1 MRSLLLVVLTIH
13 ITGTNGL
20 AAHYFQ
26 SVSISKPREDARL
39 QNGSRAAGTGFL
51 FMPDAEKKEDL
62 QVRVRLYRP
71 IDGDFEVI
79 REVNAEVGPGP
90 RPSTWRYEFHL
101 NLEKPVREGRHVL
114 WVDCFD
120 KSTRRAGLLASAS
133 AFVTVAG
140 PTNHQPAAP
149 AEEDRPA
156 DEQPIAPPDDRAR
169 EYKMICISNPTEGER
184 HSTRANV
191 LGTGYVFLPHVD
203 RMEDIAV
210 RARLYYPTNQGMAIV
225 QEMQAPV
232 TAGLFGQPATYQY
245 TCDLKRNVPL
255 KEGRHLLQVECLDV
269 SEEEPR
275 VLISARRFVPVVELH
290 KK

>member
-13 ITGTNGL
+13 ITSASGF
-20 AAHYFQ
+20 AADYFQ
-26 SVSISKPREDARL
+26 SVSISKPREEARL

-51 FMPDAEKKEDL
+51 FMPEAEKKEDV

-79 REVNAEVGPGP
+79 REVIAEVGPGH

-101 NLEKPVREGRHVL
+101 NLEKPVREGKYLL

-120 KSTRRAGLLASAS
+120 ESTRRAGLLASAS
-133 AFVTVAG
+133 AFVTVAS
-140 PTNHQPAAP
+140 PTNERPAAP
-149 AEEDRPA
+149 AEEDHPA
-156 DEQPIAPPDDRAR
+156 DEQPIARPDDRAR
-169 EYKMICISNPTEGER
+169 EYKLIRISNPTEGER
-184 HSTRANV
+184 HSTRANI
-191 LGTGYVFLPHVD
+191 LGVGYVFLPHVD

-210 RARLYYPTNQGMAIV
+210 RARLYYPTNQRMEIV

-232 TAGLFGQPATYQY
+232 TAGLSGQPATYQY
-245 TCDLKRNVPL
+245 TCDLKRIVPL
-255 KEGRHLLQVECLDV
+255 KEGIHLLQVECLDV

-290 KK
+290 K